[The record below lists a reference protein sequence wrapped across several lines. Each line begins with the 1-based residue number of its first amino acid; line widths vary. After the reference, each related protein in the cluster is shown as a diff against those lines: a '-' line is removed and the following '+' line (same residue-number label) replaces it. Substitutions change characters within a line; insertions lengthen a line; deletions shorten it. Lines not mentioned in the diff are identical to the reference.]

1 MHIITRA
8 RLREFW
14 EKHPDAKAPLAA
26 WYRVMSRAR
35 YTKPGDL
42 RRDFSSASFIGDE
55 TVVFNIGGAK
65 YRLVTAVVYATAMV
79 YIKRVGTHAEYDRWS
94 L

>member
-8 RLREFW
+8 RLRELW

-26 WYRVMSRAR
+26 WYRVMRRAR
-35 YTKPGDL
+35 YAKPADL
-42 RRDFSSASFIGDE
+42 RRDFPSASFIGDE
-55 TVVFNIGGAK
+55 TVVFNIGGGK

-79 YIKRVGTHAEYDRWS
+79 YIKRVGTHAEYHRWS

>member
-14 EKHPDAKAPLAA
+14 EQHRDAETPLAA
-26 WYRVMSRAR
+26 WHQIVSRAR
-35 YTKPGDL
+35 YTKPADV
-42 RRDFSSASFIGDE
+42 RQDFASASFIGDE
-55 TVVFNIGGAK
+55 TVVFNIGGGK
-65 YRLVTAVVYATAMV
+65 YRLVVAMVYTTGMV
-79 YIKRVGTHAEYDRWS
+79 YIKRVGTHREYDHWT